1 VGDPAPGYPEPVTDS
16 ADGGKRGDGR
26 RRRGGRKGAA
36 LGARMVRHSSI
47 HFVGLFGVHAITF
60 ASAIV
65 IANYLGRANFG
76 QYSLLLFFAGLI
88 ALLFKLLTKRGT
100 YKQLFGGDDDDDD
113 DDDDEDLGVIE
124 GREKILGNGIALTAL
139 LIGLLALLM
148 WPLGGPLSDLLLGT
162 ADHKTLILWAAAAGG
177 FEGMWNLTSNVVRL
191 ERRPVSYVIL
201 SAVRPILILGIVVAF
216 VIGGAGLEGA
226 IAATAIATAASV
238 GISLVAIRRSYHLDF
253 EPAIARSIV
262 GQGFVR
268 TPIIVSYW
276 TVAHADKFIVS
287 RFVSHSDLGIYSLA
301 SMTSWALAS
310 IPAAFFKAWRP
321 MKRSMTFAAVDDHY
335 GVGVARGAML
345 TYLLLV
351 CISGLLGVALFAPA
365 VIRVAPSFEDAAPL
379 IPLLAAGA
387 LMPYILR
394 GVNKAAS
401 IQRKRRN
408 YIAAVAGSAIV
419 FVGACVVLVQLVGL
433 SGAPLAMIIAFSC
446 GAGFLFWRSQRGQ
459 KPLYVYYRSLAI
471 AALLAIATGA
481 AYYAIDPSGLLLELI
496 LPMVLFAIYVALA
509 FLLGAVPKPHRDALV
524 ELARTTI
531 RRHPERLDPADAIR
545 GLEPD
550 ERAALRMAIADGRPA
565 EEIGQSLGGNGAT
578 GGERVVR
585 ALRRLAEEREPESAR
600 PTEHDARIGEY
611 LLSDASV
618 AVRDARARKLLSEG
632 VESADLHALE
642 AVLEELE
649 RAPSSVW
656 ADGRR

>member
-1 VGDPAPGYPEPVTDS
+1 VTDS
-16 ADGGKRGDGR
+16 GDADKRGDGRR

-36 LGARMVRHSSI
+36 LGARVVRHSSI
-47 HFVGLFGVHAITF
+47 HFTGLFAVHAISFT
-60 ASAIV
+60 SAIV

-76 QYSLLLFFAGLI
+76 KYSLLLFFAGLV

-113 DDDDEDLGVIE
+113 DDDDDEDVGVVE
-124 GREKILGNGIALTAL
+124 GREKILGNGITLTAL
-139 LIGLLALLM
+139 LIAALAALM
-148 WPLGGPLSDLLLGT
+148 VPLGGPLAGLLLG
-162 ADHKTLILWAAAAGG
+162 DSGERTLVFWAAAAGG

-201 SAVRPILILGIVVAF
+201 SAIRPILILGIVVGF
-216 VIGGAGLEGA
+216 VIITGAGLEGA

-238 GISLVAIRRSYHLDF
+238 AVSLVAIRSSYHLDF
-253 EPAIARSIV
+253 EPEVARSIV
-262 GQGFVR
+262 GKGFVR

-310 IPAAFFKAWRP
+310 VPAAFFKAWRP
-321 MKRSMTFAAVDDHY
+321 LKRSMTFAAVDDHY

-345 TYLLLV
+345 TYFGLI

-387 LMPYILR
+387 LMPYVLR
-394 GVNKAAS
+394 GVNKASS

-408 YIAAVAGSAIV
+408 YIAAVSSSAVI
-419 FVGACVVLVQLVGL
+419 FVVACIVLVQLLGL
-433 SGAPLAMIIAFSC
+433 AGAPLAMIIAFSF
-446 GAGFLFWRSQRGQ
+446 GAGFMFWRSQHGE
-459 KPLYVYYRSLAI
+459 KPLYVYYRSLLG
-471 AALLAIATGA
+471 AALLATATGA
-481 AYYAIDPSGLLLELI
+481 AYYLINPSGLLLELV
-496 LPMVLFAIYVALA
+496 LPLVLFAIYAALA
-509 FLLGAVPKPHRDALV
+509 FLLGAVPKPHREALI
-524 ELARTTI
+524 ELARTVV

-565 EEIGQSLGGNGAT
+565 EEIGRSLGGNGEA

-585 ALRRLAEEREPESAR
+585 ALRRLAEEREPDAGR

-649 RAPSSVW
+649 RAPSKVW
-656 ADGRR
+656 ADGGDGGGGSR